1 MEDSYIPLE
10 EVIFPIK
17 SLSFIYVFFLILEK
31 SQYVGKDV
39 KPYYKALK
47 FIVQYVGNKRVFHNV
62 NEYNR

>member
-1 MEDSYIPLE
+1 ME

-17 SLSFIYVFFLILEK
+17 NLFFIYVFFLILEK

-39 KPYYKALK
+39 KPYYKGLE
-47 FIVQYVGNKRVFHNV
+47 FIIQYVGKKRVFHNV